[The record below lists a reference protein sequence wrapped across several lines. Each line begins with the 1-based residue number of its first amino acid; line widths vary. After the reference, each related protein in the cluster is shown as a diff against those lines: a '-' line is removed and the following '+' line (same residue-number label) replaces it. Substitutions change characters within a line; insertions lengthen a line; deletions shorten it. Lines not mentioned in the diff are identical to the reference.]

1 MNLYTLA
8 ENCDYSDMMDKMI
21 QDRLVVGI
29 QNAHCTQQLQLD
41 VDLTLEK
48 AKNEFTRE
56 KRWQSSNRFL

>member
-8 ENCDYSDMMDKMI
+8 ENCDYSDMI

-41 VDLTLEK
+41 VDFTLEK

-56 KRWQSSNRFL
+56 KQWQSSNRFL